1 MVLLESRKVHAC
13 SWCFCSK
20 RLNQKICL
28 SGARGYFRCHCPTC
42 LTALTLVPPV
52 LFLINWPSMWTIAAW
67 ACNQQTLCIVY
78 WSSWGHVHGEPRLGN
93 FFLIPAK
100 GLVARNRLYCTSSM
114 KSTRLLVH
122 AGKWNHLHTPK
133 TCLHGNER
141 STERSESGYTITRQS
156 LPILNLD

>member
-13 SWCFCSK
+13 SWCFRSK

-28 SGARGYFRCHCPTC
+28 WGARRDFRCHCPTC
-42 LTALTLVPPV
+42 LTMFPPV
-52 LFLINWPSMWTIAAW
+52 LFLINRPSMWTIAAW

-100 GLVARNRLYCTSSM
+100 GLGTRNSLYCTSSM

-122 AGKWNHLHTPK
+122 AGEWNHLHTQK

-141 STERSESGYTITRQS
+141 SAERSESRIHNHS
-156 LPILNLD
+156 AIFAILNLD